1 MQMILNHIRVLDLS
15 RLLPG
20 PYCTMMLADFGA
32 EVIKIEDPSRGDY
45 LRDLEPKVD
54 ENSAVF
60 HSLNRNKKSVV
71 LNLKD
76 EADKHSFLN
85 LVETADV
92 IVESFR
98 PGVMERLGLDYETLK
113 SVNPGLIYCAI
124 TGYGQNGP
132 FQQEPG
138 HDLNY
143 LGYAGLLQLMGD
155 QERKPIVPSTQIAD
169 IGGGAYPAV
178 VGILLSIIER
188 EKTGEGQFV
197 DISMLDGVVSWLH
210 MMLPNHVAGV
220 SPKRG
225 SELLNGGYACYQV
238 YETKD
243 GKYVALG
250 AVEAKF
256 WKAFCEGINREHFVP
271 LQHAALDV
279 QNEMIAEIEMI
290 MKQQSQS
297 EWLKNF
303 EQLEACLTPV
313 YAFDEMLENPQLQE
327 REMIQSS
334 ESGLKQMIGN
344 PIKLSNAK
352 SRATDPSPK
361 HGEHTE
367 EILEELADKK
377 QV

>member
-1 MQMILNHIRVLDLS
+1 MQMVLNHIRVLDLS

-45 LRDLEPKVD
+45 LRDFEPKVD

-143 LGYAGLLQLMGD
+143 LGYAGLLQ
-155 QERKPIVPSTQIAD
+155 
-169 IGGGAYPAV
+169 
-178 VGILLSIIER
+178 
-188 EKTGEGQFV
+188 
-197 DISMLDGVVSWLH
+197 
-210 MMLPNHVAGV
+210 
-220 SPKRG
+220 
-225 SELLNGGYACYQV
+225 
-238 YETKD
+238 
-243 GKYVALG
+243 
-250 AVEAKF
+250 
-256 WKAFCEGINREHFVP
+256 
-271 LQHAALDV
+271 
-279 QNEMIAEIEMI
+279 
-290 MKQQSQS
+290 
-297 EWLKNF
+297 
-303 EQLEACLTPV
+303 
-313 YAFDEMLENPQLQE
+313 
-327 REMIQSS
+327 
-334 ESGLKQMIGN
+334 
-344 PIKLSNAK
+344 
-352 SRATDPSPK
+352 
-361 HGEHTE
+361 
-367 EILEELADKK
+367 
-377 QV
+377 

>member
-1 MQMILNHIRVLDLS
+1 MILNHIRVLDLS

-32 EVIKIEDPSRGDY
+32 EVIKIEDPNQGDY
-45 LRDLEPKVD
+45 LRDFDPKVD

-76 EADKHSFLN
+76 EADKQSFLS

-98 PGVMERLGLDYETLK
+98 PGVMKRLGLDYETLK

-124 TGYGQNGP
+124 SGYGQNGP
-132 FQQEPG
+132 RQQEPG
-138 HDLNY
+138 HDVNY

-155 QERKPIVPSTQIAD
+155 KERKPIVPSTQIAD
-169 IGGGAYPAV
+169 IGGGAYPAA

-210 MMLPNHVAGV
+210 MMLPNHVAGY

-238 YETKD
+238 YETHD
-243 GKYVALG
+243 GKYLALG

-256 WKAFCEGINREHFVP
+256 WKAFCEGIDREHFVP
-271 LQHAALDV
+271 LQHASLDV
-279 QNEMIAEIEMI
+279 QDEMIAEIEMI

-297 EWLKNF
+297 EWLKAF

-313 YAFDEMLENPQLQE
+313 HTFDEMLENPQLRE
-327 REMIQSS
+327 REMIQAS
-334 ESGLKQMIGN
+334 ESGLKQMIEN
-344 PIKLSNAK
+344 PIKLSNNQNRLF
-352 SRATDPSPK
+352 SQPPK

-367 EILEELADKK
+367 EIIRELTKSNK
-377 QV
+377 L